1 MISRS
6 TIRTTV
12 IAARRM
18 CAGVFARL
26 TRALAL
32 GLVLAA
38 LASCGKPTKETLIEK
53 SRDISSRDALAVA
66 LGQPDKIDKLGPIEV
81 WTYTASNGKVT
92 FLITGDLVALQAAG
106 GSR

>member
-1 MISRS
+1 MIWRS
-6 TIRTTV
+6 TSRVTA

-26 TRALAL
+26 TRTLAL

-53 SRDISSRDALAVA
+53 SRDISSRDALAAA
-66 LGQPDKIDKLGPIEV
+66 LGKPDEIDKLGPIEV
-81 WTYTASNGKVT
+81 WTYAASNGKVT
-92 FLITGDLVALQAAG
+92 FLITGDLVALQAAVG
-106 GSR
+106 AQ